1 MAIFRRFHLA
11 IIVLVFSTSAMLAAG
26 GPPIALNVD
35 ASDVA
40 LKIIRVQEE
49 IAVTP
54 GPMTLYYPK
63 WIPGEHAPDGPINAV
78 TGLEMKAGG
87 QTVRWSRD
95 LLDGYTLHVDIP
107 EGANSLDVSF
117 QYLEPTGGGGP
128 FTSGGSATDK
138 MAVIEWN
145 QETFYPAGAPS
156 SRIMFR
162 PSLRLPEG
170 WKYGTPLP
178 VDHESGSE
186 VDFKPVDLER
196 LVDSPVIMG
205 EYFNNVDVTPP
216 GEPIHHELDLA
227 GDSAAS
233 VDISPEMRQHYV
245 NLVAETGK
253 LFGARHYRDYHF
265 LLSLSNH
272 VAHFGLEHHE
282 SDDSRVGEDGLSSGA
297 AGAASLLPHEFV
309 HSWNGKF
316 RRPADLTTPDYEQP
330 MKTDLLWV
338 YEGLTDYLGP
348 MLTARSGLWTPDQ
361 YRNHIASIAAALGPG
376 RPGRTWR
383 DLQDTTL
390 QPLISGGPGG
400 FGGGW
405 FNWKR
410 GVDYY
415 DEGDLVW
422 LWVDTQIR
430 NLTNNQRS
438 IDDFCH
444 VFHGG
449 PNNGP
454 EVKTYTFDD
463 IVATL
468 NQVAPYDWAKFF
480 HDRLT
485 SLSPEA
491 PVGGIEESGW
501 RVDYTDQETRGGRGG
516 GGFRGNFTN
525 AIYSVGL
532 SIGPD
537 GRVSDCIWDSPAFKA
552 GVIPGMTVLAVN
564 GRKFTPEIF
573 NQALIATKAG
583 SEPIEL
589 IVESDDYFKTVR
601 IDYHGGPRYPRLV
614 RIEGKPDLLSEI
626 IKAHAPQAG
635 RSSAAGDHDGQ

>member
-1 MAIFRRFHLA
+1 MFRRCQLA
-11 IIVLVFSTSAMLAAG
+11 VMFLTFAAANLLAAAG
-26 GPPIALNVD
+26 GPPITLNVD

-40 LKIIRVQEE
+40 VKIIRVREE
-49 IAVTP
+49 IPVQP
-54 GPMTLYYPK
+54 GPLTLYYPK

-87 QTVRWSRD
+87 QTVRWTRD
-95 LLDGYTLHVDIP
+95 LLDGYTFHVEVP
-107 EGANSLDVSF
+107 QGASSLEVSF
-117 QYLEPTGGGGP
+117 QYLEPTGAGGP

-145 QETFYPAGAPS
+145 QETIYPAGAPA
-156 SRIMFR
+156 RDIMFEVA
-162 PSLRLPEG
+162 LRLPEG

-186 VDFKPVDLER
+186 IDFKPVDLER
-196 LVDSPVIMG
+196 LVDSPLIMG

-227 GDSAAS
+227 GDSAVS
-233 VDISPEMRQHYV
+233 VEMSPEMRQHYV

-265 LLSLSNH
+265 LLSLSDH

-282 SDDSRVGEDGLSSGA
+282 SDDSRVGENGLSSG
-297 AGAASLLPHEFV
+297 GPGTASLLPHEFV

-348 MLTARSGLWTPDQ
+348 MLTARSGLWTPEQ
-361 YRNHIASIAAALGPG
+361 YRNHIASIAAELGPG

-422 LWVDTQIR
+422 LWVDVMIR
-430 NLTNNQRS
+430 NLTNDQKS

-444 VFHGG
+444 IFHGG

-468 NQVAPYDWAKFF
+468 NQVAAYDWAKFL
-480 HDRLT
+480 HERLE

-491 PVGGIEESGW
+491 PVGGIEAAGW
-501 RVDYTDQETRGGRGG
+501 KVEYTDKETQGGRGG
-516 GGFRGNFTN
+516 GFRGGFVN
-525 AIYSVGL
+525 ATYSVGL
-532 SIGPD
+532 SITGD

-552 GVIPGMTVLAVN
+552 GMIPGMTVLAVN

-573 NQALIATKAG
+573 NHALDTTKTG
-583 SEPIEL
+583 SVPIEL
-589 IVESDDYFKTVR
+589 IVENDDYFKTVR
-601 IDYHGGPRYPRLV
+601 IDYQGGPRYPHLV

-626 IKAHAPQAG
+626 IKA
-635 RSSAAGDHDGQ
+635 RAAQPASPEGKSKGDEQQ

>member
-1 MAIFRRFHLA
+1 VTLSRRFRLVLIALILSASAA
-11 IIVLVFSTSAMLAAG
+11 IAAG
-26 GPPIALNVD
+26 QPITLNVD

-40 LKIIRVQEE
+40 RKIIRVREE
-49 IAVTP
+49 IPVTP
-54 GPMTLYYPK
+54 GPITLYYPK
-63 WIPGEHAPDGPINAV
+63 WIPGEHGPDGPIDAV
-78 TGLEMKAGG
+78 TGLEMNAGG
-87 QTVRWSRD
+87 QTVRWTRD
-95 LLDGYTLHVDIP
+95 LLDVYTFHADIP
-107 EGANSLDVSF
+107 QGASTLEVSF
-117 QYLEPTGGGGP
+117 QYLEPTGAGGP

-138 MAVIEWN
+138 LAVIEWN
-145 QETFYPAGAPS
+145 QETFYPAGAPAKE
-156 SRIMFR
+156 IMFK
-162 PSLRLPEG
+162 PALHLPEG

-178 VDHESGSE
+178 VDRESGSRIE
-186 VDFKPVDLER
+186 FKPIDLEH
-196 LVDSPVIMG
+196 LVDSPVITG

-233 VDISPEMRQHYV
+233 VEMSPEMRQHYV

-265 LLSLSNH
+265 LYSLSDH

-282 SDDSRVGEDGLSSGA
+282 SDDSRVGENGLHSGGP
-297 AGAASLLPHEFV
+297 GAASLLPHEFV

-348 MLTARSGLWTPDQ
+348 VLTARSGLWTPEQ
-361 YRNHIASIAAALGPG
+361 YRNHIATIAAELGPG

-390 QPLISGGPGG
+390 APLVRGG

-422 LWVDTQIR
+422 LWVDVMIR
-430 NLTNNQRS
+430 NLSHDQKS

-444 VFHGG
+444 IFHGG

-463 IVATL
+463 IAATL
-468 NQVAPYDWAKFF
+468 NQVAPYDWAKFL
-480 HDRLT
+480 HERLD
-485 SLSPEA
+485 SHSPEA
-491 PVGGIEESGW
+491 PVGGIEAAGW
-501 RVDYTDQETRGGRGG
+501 RVEYTDKETQGGRGGG
-516 GGFRGNFTN
+516 GGFRGNFTS
-525 AIYSVGL
+525 AVYSVGL

-573 NQALIATKAG
+573 NQALIATKTG
-583 SEPIEL
+583 SEPMEL
-589 IVESDDYFKTVR
+589 IVENDDYLKTVR
-601 IDYHGGPRYPRLV
+601 IDYHGGPRYPHLV

-626 IKAHAPQAG
+626 IKARAPQPG
-635 RSSAAGDHDGQ
+635 TSATTGDHDEP

>member
-1 MAIFRRFHLA
+1 MTMFRRFHLA
-11 IIVLVFSTSAMLAAG
+11 AILLICSTSAALAAG
-26 GPPIALNVD
+26 APPIGLNVD

-40 LKIIRVQEE
+40 LKIIRVREE
-49 IAVTP
+49 IPVQS
-54 GPMTLYYPK
+54 GPLTLYYPK
-63 WIPGEHAPDGPINAV
+63 WIPGEHAPDGPIDAV

-87 QTVRWSRD
+87 ETLPWHRD
-95 LLDGYTLHVDIP
+95 LLDVYTFHVDIP
-107 EGANSLDVSF
+107 QGASTLEVSF
-117 QYLEPTGGGGP
+117 QYLEPTGAGGP

-138 MAVIEWN
+138 LAVIEWN
-145 QETFYPAGAPS
+145 QETFYPAGAPA
-156 SRIMFR
+156 RDITFK
-162 PSLRLPEG
+162 PALRLPEG
-170 WKYGTPLP
+170 WKFGTPLP
-178 VDHESGSE
+178 VDHESGNQIE
-186 VDFKPVDLER
+186 FKPIDLEH
-196 LVDSPVIMG
+196 LVDSPVIAG

-227 GDSAAS
+227 GDSAVS
-233 VDISPEMRQHYV
+233 VEMSPEMRQHYV

-265 LLSLSNH
+265 LYTLSDH

-282 SDDSRVGEDGLSSGA
+282 SNDSRVGENGLHSGGP
-297 AGAASLLPHEFV
+297 GAASLLPHEFV

-348 MLTARSGLWTPDQ
+348 VLTARSGLWTPEQ
-361 YRNHIASIAAALGPG
+361 YRNRIASIAAELGPG

-383 DLQDTTL
+383 NLQDTTL
-390 QPLISGGPGG
+390 QPLIRGG

-430 NLTNNQRS
+430 NLTHDQKS

-444 VFHGG
+444 IFHGG
-449 PNNGP
+449 ANNGP

-463 IVATL
+463 IVSTL
-468 NQVAPYDWAKFF
+468 NQVAPYDWAKFLRE
-480 HDRLT
+480 RLD
-485 SLSPEA
+485 SHSPDA
-491 PVGGIEESGW
+491 PVGGIEAAGW
-501 RVDYTDQETRGGRGG
+501 KVEYTDKETQGGRG

-525 AIYSVGL
+525 ATYSVGL
-532 SIGPD
+532 SISPE

-552 GVIPGMTVLAVN
+552 GVIPGMTLLAVD
-564 GRKFTPEIF
+564 GRKFTPEVF
-573 NQALIATKAG
+573 NQALIAAKTG

-589 IVESDDYFKTVR
+589 IVENDDYFKTVR
-601 IDYHGGPRYPRLV
+601 IDYHGGPRYPHLV

-626 IKAHAPQAG
+626 IKARAPQAETAG
-635 RSSAAGDHDGQ
+635 AAGHHDDQ